1 MLAGFPWLQ
10 VEKNKAMA
18 EKKPPRL
25 VSLNRLDSQN
35 WMDFPSRRGPRMT
48 KAVFVEPLN
57 G

>member
-35 WMDFPSRRGPRMT
+35 WMDFPSCRAPRMT

>member
-10 VEKNKAMA
+10 VEQNKAMA

-25 VSLNRLDSQN
+25 VSLNHLDFQN
-35 WMDFPSRRGPRMT
+35 WMDFPSRRAPRMT
-48 KAVFVEPLN
+48 KAVFAEPLN

>member
-25 VSLNRLDSQN
+25 VSLNRLFAVSGN
-35 WMDFPSRRGPRMT
+35 LSAAPNETLANHRRPT
-48 KAVFVEPLN
+48 
-57 G
+57 